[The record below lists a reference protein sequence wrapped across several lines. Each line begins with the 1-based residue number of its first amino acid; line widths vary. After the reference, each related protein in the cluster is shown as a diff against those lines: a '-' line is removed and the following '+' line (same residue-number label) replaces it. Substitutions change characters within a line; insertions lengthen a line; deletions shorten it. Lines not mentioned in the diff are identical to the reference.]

1 MDLQKAKI
9 LLEKVNALYKSMSA
23 DARHVSTIEKDLMR
37 SYIQQLYEVFLDLP
51 VGTTPPE
58 TPPVE
63 IIKSSP
69 KITLRK
75 PEPVPPSPPVSTP
88 KPVQTKQETLPE
100 QAPAPDPIPAPAPVP
115 EKKPEPLIPLPK
127 VEPAPPVREMPNVAP
142 PATSRPEPSVIP
154 NEEEMEELFAFSS
167 AKELSE
173 KLSEL
178 PITDIKKA
186 IGINER
192 IFTINE
198 LFGGDQ
204 ATFDLTLTTLNQLKN
219 YEEAKDFLIR
229 HVAGRF
235 NWVAKDKKSKAK
247 TFIKLVKRRYS

>member
-23 DARHVSTIEKDLMR
+23 DARNVSTIEKDLMK
-37 SYIQQLYEVFLDLP
+37 SYLLQLYEVFLDLP
-51 VGTTPPE
+51 VSTPPAE
-58 TPPVE
+58 LPPVE

-69 KITLRK
+69 KITLHK
-75 PEPVPPSPPVSTP
+75 PEAPVAPVVTASPKTVRQEEPP
-88 KPVQTKQETLPE
+88 KPE
-100 QAPAPDPIPAPAPVP
+100 PAPAPVP
-115 EKKPEPLIPLPK
+115 APEPAPVPVIDKKSEPTVLPTAPK
-127 VEPAPPVREMPNVAP
+127 VEPVESQVVTPSPAPKPTPAPYPVDDEL
-142 PATSRPEPSVIP
+142 
-154 NEEEMEELFAFSS
+154 EELFAFTS

-186 IGINER
+186 MGLNER

-204 ATFDLTLTTLNQLKN
+204 SAFDATVATLNQFRSF
-219 YEEAKDFLIR
+219 EEAKNYLIR
-229 HVAGRF
+229 NVGGKY
-235 NWVAKDKKSKAK
+235 NWASKDKKSKAK
-247 TFIKLVKRRYS
+247 TFIKLIKRRYN